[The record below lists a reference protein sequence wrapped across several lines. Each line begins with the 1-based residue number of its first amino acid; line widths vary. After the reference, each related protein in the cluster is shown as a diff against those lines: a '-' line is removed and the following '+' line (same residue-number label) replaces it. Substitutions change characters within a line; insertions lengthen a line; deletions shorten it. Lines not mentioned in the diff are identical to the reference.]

1 MSGNSLWAAT
11 AAPAPAAPPLEES
24 RRADVAIVGAGYTG
38 LSAALHL
45 AEGGASVAVLDAGE
59 PGGAASGL
67 NGGQVNPGLKQDP
80 EEILAIYGRDAGERV
95 IAFAGGTADVV
106 FSLVE
111 KHGIACDATRV
122 GWIQPAHS
130 KEALEIVKRRVEQ
143 WQRRGA
149 PLEVLDRSATA
160 ELLGTDGYHG
170 AGLDRRAGGIQPLS
184 YARGLARAAL
194 ASGAAVYGG
203 TRAVSIDRRNG
214 GFRIVTG
221 RGPSIE
227 ATRVLLATNGYTDA
241 LWPKLRETLIAAN
254 SFQIA
259 TTPLPEEL
267 GRSVLP
273 RGHVAS
279 DTRRLLRYFRRDA
292 TGRFLMG
299 GRGPFA
305 EPEGP
310 SDFTHLVRAVED
322 LYPALH
328 GVEYEFHW
336 SGRVALTRDYLPHLH
351 EPAPGLLAFV
361 GCNGR
366 GVGLGTAMGM
376 AIGKHLLA
384 PSSAPLPFPITS
396 LRPIPFHGLQRLYV
410 AAVIAYYRLLDSL

>member
-11 AAPAPAAPPLEES
+11 AAPAPPTPPLDES
-24 RRADVAIVGAGYTG
+24 RRFDVAIVGGGYTG

-80 EEILAIYGRDAGERV
+80 DEIVAIYGQEAGERV
-95 IAFAGGTADVV
+95 VDFAGKTADVV
-106 FSLVE
+106 FALIE
-111 KHGIACDATRV
+111 KHGIACDASRI

-130 KEALEIVKRRVEQ
+130 KDALEVVKRRVGQ

-149 PLEVLDRSATA
+149 PLEVLDRATTA
-160 ELLGTDGYHG
+160 ELLGTDRYPG

-184 YARGLARAAL
+184 YSRGLARAAMARG
-194 ASGAAVYGG
+194 ASIFGQ
-203 TRAVSIDRRNG
+203 TRAVAIDKRNG
-214 GFRIVTG
+214 AFRVTTG
-221 RGPSIE
+221 RGPSVE
-227 ATRVLLATNGYTDA
+227 APRVLLATNGYTDA
-241 LWPKLRETLIAAN
+241 LWPKLRETIIAVN

-259 TTPLPEEL
+259 TSPLPDEL
-267 GRSVLP
+267 GKTLLP

-279 DTRRLLRYFRRDA
+279 DTRKLLRYFRRDA

-305 EPEGP
+305 EPAGP
-310 SDFTHLVRAVED
+310 ADFAHLVRMVDD
-322 LYPALH
+322 LYPALR
-328 GVEYEFHW
+328 GAPYEFHW
-336 SGRVALTRDYLPHLH
+336 SGRVALTQDYLPHLH
-351 EPAPGLLAFV
+351 EPVPGLLAFL

-366 GVGLGTAMGM
+366 GVELGTAVGM
-376 AIGKHLLA
+376 ALGKHLLH
-384 PSSAPLPFPITS
+384 PERNPRPFPATRI
-396 LRPIPFHGLQRLYV
+396 RPIPFHGLQRLYV
-410 AAVIAYYRLLDSL
+410 AAAIAYYRVLDLL

>member
-1 MSGNSLWAAT
+1 M
-11 AAPAPAAPPLEES
+11 PPLDES
-24 RRADVAIVGAGYTG
+24 RRADVAIVGGGYTG

-45 AEGGASVAVLDAGE
+45 AEGGASVLVLDAGD
-59 PGGAASGL
+59 PGAAASGL

-80 EEILAIYGRDAGERV
+80 DEVLAIYGRERGERIV
-95 IAFAGGTADVV
+95 EFAGGTAEVV
-106 FSLVE
+106 FSLIE
-111 KHGIACDATRV
+111 KHKIPFDATRV

-130 KEALEIVKRRVEQ
+130 KEALETVKRRVEQ

-149 PLEVLDRSATA
+149 PLEVLDRRATA
-160 ELLGTDGYHG
+160 ELLGTDRYHG

-184 YARGLARAAL
+184 YARGLARSAI
-194 ASGAAVYGG
+194 ASGASVFGQ
-203 TRAVSIDRRNG
+203 TRAVAIDRRNG
-214 GFRIVTG
+214 SFRITTG

-227 ATRVLLATNGYTDA
+227 APQVILATNGYTDA
-241 LWPKLRETLIAAN
+241 LWPKLRETVIAAN

-259 TTPLPEEL
+259 TAPIPEEL
-267 GRSVLP
+267 ESSVLP
-273 RGHVAS
+273 QGHVAS
-279 DTRRLLRYFRRDA
+279 DTRKLLRYFRRDA

-322 LYPALH
+322 LYPALR
-328 GVEYEFHW
+328 GVTYEFHW
-336 SGRVALTRDYLPHLH
+336 SGRVALTRDFLPHLH
-351 EPAPGLLAFV
+351 EPVPGILAFL

-376 AIGKHLLA
+376 AIGRHLLA
-384 PSSAPLPFPITS
+384 PSASPLPLPITS
-396 LRPIPFHGLQRLYV
+396 VRPIPFHGLQRLYV
-410 AAVIAYYRLLDSL
+410 ATVIAYYRLRDSL